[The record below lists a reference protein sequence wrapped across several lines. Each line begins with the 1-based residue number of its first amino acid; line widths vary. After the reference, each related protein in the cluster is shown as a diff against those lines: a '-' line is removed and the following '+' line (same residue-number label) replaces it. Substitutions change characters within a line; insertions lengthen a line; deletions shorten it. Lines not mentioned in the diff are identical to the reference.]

1 MKKKKLLS
9 LLLATSMVV
18 TGSVGTYMGQVIFK
32 TTAKAGKIAWS
43 KVDPTDTILDER
55 KQKNWDRSDLK
66 VDGFY
71 FKINCHSEQK
81 LRVKKC
87 ERKVVTDETFTAMK
101 YCAEYKWEES
111 QYIETEKDPVIEE
124 VSTDDESIWSNWNE
138 DYEVPSSLEA
148 GGGKKTIKL
157 YKYVNKKRI
166 TSTHTEYWY
175 DTDNND
181 HVEMID
187 DGAVSYFDNA
197 EVIGVDGEK
206 VCYQGYERLLKNVCD
221 GIKTLTDDTN
231 FNVDGGCLKQG
242 NIGEINTLEI
252 DGPVYA
258 LETDK
263 NDAWGNYLANKAKN
277 IVIKGDTT
285 LKSDYLNGESI
296 TFTGKVT
303 LEADNCLNNFK
314 HITFNAGASLNSQG
328 HKLCDN
334 ASTKLHL
341 HDSICGVKGKFD
353 TIEIWEEGKTYE
365 KGAFDDVTCNA
376 VNVNKKNTKFTGAG
390 IKKSTIKD
398 INILAEG
405 SAEFGNAGIEGTK
418 ITGDFNVQ
426 GDTTFAGGAIQDC
439 DINAM
444 NLNAKVELQADAI
457 KTTASGKT
465 TIKTLSVNNAAV
477 NWQDGVLTGGTIEKL
492 CFNVNPSYKGTANKG
507 IGAGATVKEIYF
519 NYTDINK
526 KVINVDNINLPLG
539 TDAKTSLKCEK
550 IYFFNP
556 AVKLGKATTYKN
568 VGGAKNTEIYYF
580 GGQTVK
586 DTNDA
591 NKLKSLDTIVHNM
604 TGNDEKCTYKCV
616 DGTIK
621 TDIKLTKKADSK
633 DVVYTVPGGSE
644 LDYATAVTVTRKIDT
659 ATLKEQQYYV
669 ANSAKWNSNDVT
681 LKLTTKATDNTGV
694 EFYRI
699 LKEDSKVKDYSATQ
713 YNVKYKDKWYTAV
726 TAAKETLN
734 DEGTVNYIVEAA
746 GSITPF
752 AVEVLSAKVKSIKA
766 EVVAGADKVAIGS
779 GVSSEILKVTA
790 TYGNGKKAE
799 LGAADYEIEAVKVK
813 EGTNKVKITLKSDNT
828 ISDTVTVTGV
838 TCEMESFTGT
848 TEKKEMFVNSTL
860 TVADVKLNVKYSN
873 IDKAS
878 VVEDGF
884 KFFVDEEEVDFVTI
898 KEGENVIA
906 ISYEGK
912 VVEDAL
918 TITGK
923 KPNLTNVTVEYK
935 GGAVYEMQKVDPSC
949 VIVSYINA
957 DEPGVVK
964 TETRGEGVE
973 FGDYTIEADTDNE
986 ITVYYCGVQAEN
998 TITVRGLKDEIRAI
1012 TSVSYKGSMINGAEI
1027 DKSKFVLVF
1036 ETLEKNVISSNDI
1049 RGAVDKIT
1057 LDKEKF
1063 DINATNIHVTYE
1075 NRLSYDFNAPVES
1088 DLPVEMP
1095 IANGTVIEHNGVKYR
1110 TISQKNHTAEIIGW
1124 SKDSDGAVKIK
1135 TQITTKCVTFNV
1147 IRIKKN
1153 AFKNCKKIRG
1163 TVKLEG
1169 ALVEIGDNAF
1179 MGCTKIKKVNF
1190 GKNVKKIGAKAFY
1203 GCKSI
1208 REVGFRD
1215 AVVLV
1220 KKGKV
1225 GKAAFKNLK
1234 KGNFRFDYFTSQK
1247 SKLIKLLKG
1256 KY

>member
-9 LLLATSMVV
+9 LLLATSIVV
-18 TGSVGTYMGQVIFK
+18 TGSVGTYMGQVIYK
-32 TTAKAGKIAWS
+32 TTAKAYDEKGETGKEYPSCEIVYGNMKFRCDFEHYYEEHITQTYHPAVTSAADQPAMYNWKIQRYEIDSAGKKRNIGTWFTIGRAADGSGKPVGVEEEFGTCDWENLGVISHEVPAVDGHDEVPKQSYWRHWVSLKKVAFIGVTGDTVQCSDGVLNAIKDDFANKARQEVMLDPNECNNSFITNDCNDITCEYDGEIQNAQIWNITSGNSFVNTIAQ
-43 KVDPTDTILDER
+43 KTKNVCIMDDVTLNDVHFTADTITFDG
-55 KQKNWDRSDLK
+55 DLK
-66 VDGFY
+66 VT
-71 FKINCHSEQK
+71 N
-81 LRVKKC
+81 
-87 ERKVVTDETFTAMK
+87 
-101 YCAEYKWEES
+101 
-111 QYIETEKDPVIEE
+111 KDI
-124 VSTDDESIWSNWNE
+124 
-138 DYEVPSSLEA
+138 
-148 GGGKKTIKL
+148 
-157 YKYVNKKRI
+157 
-166 TSTHTEYWY
+166 
-175 DTDNND
+175 
-181 HVEMID
+181 
-187 DGAVSYFDNA
+187 
-197 EVIGVDGEK
+197 
-206 VCYQGYERLLKNVCD
+206 
-221 GIKTLTDDTN
+221 
-231 FNVDGGCLKQG
+231 
-242 NIGEINTLEI
+242 
-252 DGPVYA
+252 
-258 LETDK
+258 
-263 NDAWGNYLANKAKN
+263 
-277 IVIKGDTT
+277 
-285 LKSDYLNGESI
+285 
-296 TFTGKVT
+296 
-303 LEADNCLNNFK
+303 LNNFNG
-314 HITFNAGASLNSQG
+314 ITIKGSFEGNGKSLCSNPNNKLYVCLKAGKSVTGLRG
-328 HKLCDN
+328 TFGDVEL
-334 ASTKLHL
+334 
-341 HDSICGVKGKFD
+341 
-353 TIEIWEEGKTYE
+353 WEEGKTY
-365 KGAFDDVTCNA
+365 KDGAFDGVTCNSFA
-376 VNVNKKNTKFTGAG
+376 IKSKNTKFNNAG
-390 IKKSTIKD
+390 IKNSNIKNLTVEKD
-398 INILAEG
+398 T
-405 SAEFGNAGIEGTK
+405 SAEFANAGIEGTK

-426 GDTTFAGGAIQDC
+426 GDTTFAGGAIQDSE
-439 DINAM
+439 INAI
-444 NLNAKVELQADAI
+444 NLDAKAELQADAI
-457 KTTASGKT
+457 KASASGKT

-477 NWQDGVLTGGTIEKL
+477 NWQDGVLAGGTIEKL

-580 GGQTVK
+580 GGQNGK

-591 NKLKSLDTIVHNM
+591 NKLKSLDTIIRNM
-604 TGNDEKCTYKCV
+604 AGNDEKCTYKCV

-644 LDYATAVTVTRKIDT
+644 LDYATAVTVTRKIDA

-790 TYGNGKKAE
+790 TYGNGKTAE

-838 TCEMESFTGT
+838 TCELESFTGT

-884 KFFVDEEEVDFVTI
+884 KFLVDEEEVDFVTI

-912 VVEDAL
+912 VVKDAL

-964 TETRGEGVE
+964 TETSGEGVE

-1063 DINATNIHVTYE
+1063 DINATNIHITYE

-1088 DLPVEMP
+1088 DLPEEMP

-1153 AFKNCKKIRG
+1153 AFKNCKKIKG

-1208 REVGFRD
+1208 KEVSFRD

-1234 KGNFRFDYFTSQK
+1234 KGNFRFDYSTSQK

>member
-18 TGSVGTYMGQVIFK
+18 TGSVGTYMGQVIYK
-32 TTAKAGKIAWS
+32 TTAKAWTSEWS
-43 KVDPTDTILDER
+43 RDYPIGTILNETR
-55 KQKNWDRSDLK
+55 PKYWDRSDLK
-66 VDGFY
+66 VDGFC
-71 FKINCHSEQK
+71 FKINCHSDQK
-81 LRVKKC
+81 LRVKDCYQKDV
-87 ERKVVTDETFTAMK
+87 EDGGKGTATKYTGLFLWDEITDG
-101 YCAEYKWEES
+101 YGLCGVD
-111 QYIETEKDPVIEE
+111 TED
-124 VSTDDESIWSNWNE
+124 VSTYDKSEWDRWNE
-138 DYEVPSSLEA
+138 NYDVPSRNLGQTSITRDRY
-148 GGGKKTIKL
+148 G
-157 YKYVNKKRI
+157 NKNW
-166 TSTHTEYWY
+166 TPTTHKEYQY
-175 DTDNND
+175 NTDDNN

-206 VCYQGYERLLKNVCD
+206 VCYQGYQVLLENVRD
-221 GIKTLTDDTN
+221 EIKTLTGDTN
-231 FNVDGGCLKQG
+231 FNVKDGFLRQG

-252 DGPVYA
+252 DGSVYA

-365 KGAFDDVTCNA
+365 KGAFDEVTCNA

-426 GDTTFAGGAIQDC
+426 GATTFAGGAIQDC
-439 DINAM
+439 EINAI
-444 NLNAKVELQADAI
+444 NLDAKAELQADAI
-457 KTTASGKT
+457 KASASGKT
-465 TIKTLSVNNAAV
+465 SIKTLSVNNAAV

-492 CFNVNPSYKGTANKG
+492 CFNANPSYKGTANKG
-507 IGAGATVKEIYF
+507 IGAGGTVKEIYF

-580 GGQTVK
+580 GGQNGK

-591 NKLKSLDTIVHNM
+591 NKLKSLDTIIRNM

-644 LDYATAVTVTRKIDT
+644 LDYATAVTVTRKIDA

-752 AVEVLSAKVKSIKA
+752 AVEVLSSKVKSIKA
-766 EVVAGADKVAIGS
+766 EVVKGAEKVGVGS
-779 GVSSEILKVTA
+779 SVSSEMLKVTA
-790 TYGNGKKAE
+790 TYGNGKTAE
-799 LGAADYEIEAVKVK
+799 LGAADYEIEAVKIV
-813 EGTNKVKITLKSDNT
+813 EGTNKVTITLKSDNT
-828 ISDTVTVTGV
+828 IKTTVTVEGV
-838 TCEMESFTGT
+838 KCELESFIAV
-848 TEKKEMFVNSTL
+848 TEKKEMYVNSSL
-860 TVADVKLNVKYSN
+860 NLSDVKLNVKYSN
-873 IDKAS
+873 IDSTS
-878 VVEDGF
+878 VVDDEF
-884 KFFVDEEEVDFVTI
+884 KFVVDNQEVDFVTI

-906 ISYEGK
+906 ISYKGK
-912 VVEDAL
+912 VVEGAL
-918 TITGK
+918 VINGV
-923 KPNLTNVTVEYK
+923 KPNYTNVVVDYK
-935 GGAVYEMQKVDPSC
+935 GGPVHEMQKVDPSC
-949 VIVSYINA
+949 VVVSYVDAN
-957 DEPGVVK
+957 EPGVVK
-964 TETRGEGVE
+964 TDITGTGIS
-973 FGDYTIEADTDNE
+973 FGDYTIEAGKDNE
-986 ITVYYCGVQAEN
+986 ITVFYCGVQAEN
-998 TITVRGLKDEIRAI
+998 TIIVKGLTDEIKVI
-1012 TSVSYKGSMINGAEI
+1012 TQADYRGEVENGKTI
-1027 DKSKFVLVF
+1027 DPTKFHLVF
-1036 ETLEKNVISSNDI
+1036 ETYENNVVSSNDI
-1049 RGAVDKIT
+1049 KGAANKIT
-1057 LDKEKF
+1057 VDKEKF
-1063 DINATNIHVTYE
+1063 IVGLNIIHVSYE
-1075 NRLSYDFNAPVES
+1075 GRLSYDCKIVVE
-1088 DLPVEMP
+1088 DNTPPEP
-1095 IANGTVIEHNGVKYR
+1095 TIRNGSVIVCNGVKYK
-1110 TISQKNHTAEIIGW
+1110 TISQKNHTGAIIGYDKSA
-1124 SKDSDGAVKIK
+1124 SKVVFKTSFKISGVEFK
-1135 TQITTKCVTFNV
+1135 VTK
-1147 IRIKKN
+1147 IEKN
-1153 AFKNCKKIRG
+1153 AFKGCKKLKG
-1163 TVKLEG
+1163 TLKING
-1169 ALVEIGDNAF
+1169 NIATIGDNAF
-1179 MGCTKIKKVNF
+1179 MGCVNIKKVIIGEKVKTI
-1190 GKNVKKIGAKAFY
+1190 GKKCFY
-1203 GCKSI
+1203 GCKK
-1208 REVGFRD
+1208 
-1215 AVVLV
+1215 L
-1220 KKGKV
+1220 KKV
-1225 GKAAFKNLK
+1225 GLLDAKTLIKCGKIGKDAFKK
-1234 KGNFRFDYFTSQK
+1234 VHGSFAFDYAK
-1247 SKLIKLLKG
+1247 SKLNRIAKLVKG
-1256 KY
+1256 TY

>member
-18 TGSVGTYMGQVIFK
+18 TGSVGTYMGQVIYK
-32 TTAKAGKIAWS
+32 TTAKAE
-43 KVDPTDTILDER
+43 D
-55 KQKNWDRSDLK
+55 
-66 VDGFY
+66 DGTTVQSVFAEY
-71 FKINCHSEQK
+71 GGMKFEFNYTHHWW
-81 LRVKKC
+81 
-87 ERKVVTDETFTAMK
+87 KVVDQAAKPAVT
-101 YCAEYKWEES
+101 
-111 QYIETEKDPVIEE
+111 
-124 VSTDDESIWSNWNE
+124 
-138 DYEVPSSLEA
+138 SSPA
-148 GGGKKTIKL
+148 KKL
-157 YKYVNKKRI
+157 YRPHYVSQEGDDSYGDWDGPYPDKPSESRVVSPI
-166 TSTHTEYWY
+166 QVHGVEYTFVDW
-175 DTDNND
+175 DTKDDPNSPQVD
-181 HVEMID
+181 AQAAVE
-187 DGAVSYFDNA
+187 
-197 EVIGVDGEK
+197 EK
-206 VCYQGYERLLKNVCD
+206 VHWENE
-221 GIKTLTDDTN
+221 ITLN
-231 FNVDGGCLKQG
+231 
-242 NIGEINTLEI
+242 
-252 DGPVYA
+252 
-258 LETDK
+258 
-263 NDAWGNYLANKAKN
+263 
-277 IVIKGDTT
+277 
-285 LKSDYLNGESI
+285 SI
-296 TFTGKVT
+296 TYVGVNENATVQCGCGV
-303 LEADNCLNNFK
+303 LN
-314 HITFNAGASLNSQG
+314 A
-328 HKLCDN
+328 
-334 ASTKLHL
+334 
-341 HDSICGVKGKFD
+341 VKGKFEDAVATKHGWRKDWNNNWNQEKNTHYVYKEDNAGEVKDGYNGEIQSAQIWNITSGNSFVNTIAQKTKNVCIMDDVTLNDVHFTAD
-353 TIEIWEEGKTYE
+353 TITFDGDLKVTNEDILNNFNGITIKGSFEGNGKRLCSNPNNKLYVCLKAGKSVTGLKGTFGDVELWEEGKTY
-365 KGAFDDVTCNA
+365 KDGAFDGVTCNSFA
-376 VNVNKKNTKFTGAG
+376 IKSKNTKFNNAG
-390 IKKSTIKD
+390 IKNSNIKNLTVEKD
-398 INILAEG
+398 T
-405 SAEFGNAGIEGTK
+405 SAEFANAGIEGTK

-439 DINAM
+439 EINAI
-444 NLNAKVELQADAI
+444 NLDAKTELQADAI
-457 KTTASGKT
+457 KASASGKT

-492 CFNVNPSYKGTANKG
+492 CFNANPSYKGTANKG
-507 IGAGATVKEIYF
+507 IGAGGTVKEIYF
-519 NYTDINK
+519 NYTDVNK

-580 GGQTVK
+580 GGQNGK

-644 LDYATAVTVTRKIDT
+644 LDYATAVTVTRKIDA

-884 KFFVDEEEVDFVTI
+884 KFLVDEEEVDFVTI

-912 VVEDAL
+912 VVKDAL

-964 TETRGEGVE
+964 TETSGEGVE

>member
-18 TGSVGTYMGQVIFK
+18 TGSVGTYMGQVIYK
-32 TTAKAGKIAWS
+32 TTAKAYEKGETGKEDKWCVIDYGNMKFKCYFHHDYEECITQTYQPAVTSAASQPALYDWTGDYPVNYGTGTALTRVSIYRAADKGDKPDGAENYPSNCTWTRGTCVRDEVPAVQGHDEVQKQSYWRHWVSLEKVAFIGVTGDTVQCSDGVLNAIKDDFANKARQEVMLDPNECNNSFITNDCNDITFDEYNGGEIQNAQIWNITSGNSFVNEIA
-43 KVDPTDTILDER
+43 KKTKNVCIMDDVTLGGVGFGADTITFDG
-55 KQKNWDRSDLK
+55 DLK
-66 VDGFY
+66 VTNDNIFNNFNG
-71 FKINCHSEQK
+71 I
-81 LRVKKC
+81 
-87 ERKVVTDETFTAMK
+87 
-101 YCAEYKWEES
+101 
-111 QYIETEKDPVIEE
+111 
-124 VSTDDESIWSNWNE
+124 
-138 DYEVPSSLEA
+138 
-148 GGGKKTIKL
+148 TIKGSFEGNGKSLCSNPNNKL
-157 YKYVNKKRI
+157 YV
-166 TSTHTEYWY
+166 
-175 DTDNND
+175 
-181 HVEMID
+181 
-187 DGAVSYFDNA
+187 
-197 EVIGVDGEK
+197 
-206 VCYQGYERLLKNVCD
+206 
-221 GIKTLTDDTN
+221 
-231 FNVDGGCLKQG
+231 CLKAG
-242 NIGEINTLEI
+242 KSVTGLR
-252 DGPVYA
+252 
-258 LETDK
+258 
-263 NDAWGNYLANKAKN
+263 
-277 IVIKGDTT
+277 GDFGDVE
-285 LKSDYLNGESI
+285 L
-296 TFTGKVT
+296 
-303 LEADNCLNNFK
+303 
-314 HITFNAGASLNSQG
+314 
-328 HKLCDN
+328 
-334 ASTKLHL
+334 
-341 HDSICGVKGKFD
+341 
-353 TIEIWEEGKTYE
+353 WEEGKTY
-365 KGAFDDVTCNA
+365 KDGAFDGVTCNSFA
-376 VNVNKKNTKFTGAG
+376 IKSKNTKFNNAG
-390 IKKSTIKD
+390 IKNSNIKNLTVEKD
-398 INILAEG
+398 T
-405 SAEFGNAGIEGTK
+405 SAEFANAGIEGTK

-444 NLNAKVELQADAI
+444 NLDAKTELQADAI

-465 TIKTLSVNNAAV
+465 SIKTLSVNNAAV

-492 CFNVNPSYKGTANKG
+492 CFNANPSYKGTANKG

-519 NYTDINK
+519 NYTDVNK

-580 GGQTVK
+580 GGQNGK

-591 NKLKSLDTIVHNM
+591 NKLKSLDTIIRNM

-644 LDYATAVTVTRKIDT
+644 LDYATAVTVTRKIDA

-884 KFFVDEEEVDFVTI
+884 KFLVDEEEVDFVTI

-912 VVEDAL
+912 VVKDAL
-918 TITGK
+918 KITGK

-964 TETRGEGVE
+964 TETSGEGVE
-973 FGDYTIEADTDNE
+973 FGDYSIEADTDNE

-998 TITVRGLKDEIRAI
+998 TIKVRGLKDEIRAI

-1049 RGAVDKIT
+1049 KGAVDKIT

-1063 DINATNIHVTYE
+1063 DINATNIHITYE

-1088 DLPVEMP
+1088 DLPEEMP

-1153 AFKNCKKIRG
+1153 AFKNCKKIKG
-1163 TVKLEG
+1163 TVKLDG

-1208 REVGFRD
+1208 KEVGFRD

-1234 KGNFRFDYFTSQK
+1234 KGNFRFDYSTSQK
-1247 SKLIKLLKG
+1247 SKLMKLLKG

>member
-18 TGSVGTYMGQVIFK
+18 TGSVGTYMGQVIYK
-32 TTAKAGKIAWS
+32 TTAKAWTSEWS
-43 KVDPTDTILDER
+43 KDNPIGTILNETR
-55 KQKNWDRSDLK
+55 PNYWNRSDLK
-66 VDGFY
+66 VDGFC
-71 FKINCHSEQK
+71 FKINCHSDQK
-81 LRVKKC
+81 LRVKDC
-87 ERKVVTDETFTAMK
+87 NQRDVEDEMNGIGTATE
-101 YCAEYKWEES
+101 YRAEYELEKGKYVQKSEECNG
-111 QYIETEKDPVIEE
+111 DVR
-124 VSTDDESIWSNWNE
+124 TDSIYWYYGWHEN
-138 DYEVPSSLEA
+138 YEVPSYVGE
-148 GGGKKTIKL
+148 GYYKTL
-157 YKYVNKKRI
+157 YRYENKKWI
-166 TSTHTEYWY
+166 PNKYKEYQY
-175 DTDNND
+175 DTDNNN
-181 HVEMID
+181 HVEMIN

-206 VCYQGYERLLKNVCD
+206 VCYQGYEVLLKNVRD
-221 GIKTLTDDTN
+221 AIKTLTGDTN
-231 FNVDGGCLKQG
+231 FNVNDGFLKQG

-252 DGPVYA
+252 DGRIYA

-285 LKSDYLNGESI
+285 LKSNYLNGESI

-365 KGAFDDVTCNA
+365 KGAFDEVTCNA

-426 GDTTFAGGAIQDC
+426 GDTTFAGGAIQDSE
-439 DINAM
+439 INAI
-444 NLNAKVELQADAI
+444 NLDAKAELQADAI

-465 TIKTLSVNNAAV
+465 NIKTLSVNNAAV

-492 CFNVNPSYKGTANKG
+492 CFNANPSYKGTANKG
-507 IGAGATVKEIYF
+507 IGAGGTVKEIYF
-519 NYTDINK
+519 NYTDVNK

-580 GGQTVK
+580 GGQNGK

-790 TYGNGKKAE
+790 TYGNGKTAE

-848 TEKKEMFVNSTL
+848 TEKKEMYVNSTL
-860 TVADVKLNVKYSN
+860 NLSDVKLNVKFSN

-884 KFFVDEEEVDFVTI
+884 KFVVNKEEVDQVTI
-898 KEGENVIA
+898 KEGENKIA
-906 ISYEGK
+906 ISYKGK
-912 VVEDAL
+912 TVEDAL
-918 TITGK
+918 VITGI
-923 KPNLTNVTVEYK
+923 KPNLSKVTVEYK
-935 GGAVYEMQKVDPSC
+935 GGPVFEMQKVDPSC
-949 VIVSYINA
+949 VIVTYVDA
-957 DEPGVVK
+957 DEPDVVK
-964 TETRGEGVE
+964 IETSGVGVDFGE
-973 FGDYTIEADTDNE
+973 YSIEAGKENE
-986 ITVYYCGVQAEN
+986 ITVFYCGVQAEN
-998 TITVRGLKDEIRAI
+998 TIKVEGLEDEIRAI
-1012 TSVSYKGSMINGAEI
+1012 TSVKYDGTPVNGDTI
-1027 DKSKFVLVF
+1027 DTSKFVLVF
-1036 ETLEKNVISSNDI
+1036 ETMMHNVVSSKDI
-1049 RGAVDKIT
+1049 KGVQSKIGVDKT
-1057 LDKEKF
+1057 KF
-1063 DINATNIHVTYE
+1063 VIGENKIHVTYE
-1075 NRLSYDFNAPVES
+1075 DRLSYDFITYVADDTAAEPTI
-1088 DLPVEMP
+1088 P
-1095 IANGTVIEHNGVKYR
+1095 NGSVFTFDGVKYK
-1110 TISQKNHTAEIIGW
+1110 TISQENHTAAIVGYDKTA
-1124 SKDSDGAVKIK
+1124 SKIK
-1135 TQITTKCVTFNV
+1135 ISSTITWKKVKFNV
-1147 IRIKKN
+1147 IKIEKN
-1153 AFKNCKKIRG
+1153 AFKNCKKIKG
-1163 TVKLEG
+1163 TVTIDGLIQT
-1169 ALVEIGDNAF
+1169 IGNCAF
-1179 MGCTKIKKVNF
+1179 MGCKNIKKVVF
-1190 GKNVKKIGAKAFY
+1190 GKNVKTIGKKCFY
-1203 GCKSI
+1203 GCKSLYYI
-1208 REVGFRD
+1208 DLRD
-1215 AVVLV
+1215 ATTLA

-1225 GKAAFKNLK
+1225 GAAAFMKISKDFEFKSENK
-1234 KGNFRFDYFTSQK
+1234 YRSKFR
-1247 SKLIKLLKG
+1247 KLFKG